1 MKANHTLPI
10 AMLIFAMSISGLAAQ
25 DNYDH
30 RSDRVKTERKAPERN
45 AKVSESRSKSFDEKK
60 SAVKAAE
67 TRKSDEARKAAET
80 RKAADDRRNDE
91 VRKAESRQA
100 EARREADARQ
110 ADARKEIETRQANAR
125 REAEA
130 RQEDARREI
139 EARQADARRVA
150 EGNKSDSRMDYDR
163 NAGQRNNSVNQR
175 ENQSNQRYIQNAQRI
190 DQRGGRA
197 NQSAERIDQGDLRN
211 RRSQIQRIDARA
223 DGRSG
228 NKYYR
233 FPEYDRKNDRRF
245 KHDRERCHTCFGV
258 GYTFSHD
265 RMHRLRCN
273 HCHGRGFEIRFAHNL
288 LEFCPIC
295 FTKMFIGGNSHS
307 YRSIPQIARMETN
320 RLDMILNLSDRQE
333 RRVYRI
339 YVDYLR
345 HSRVYSDYA
354 IEERDSEILDV
365 LNRRQQLIYLD
376 MLYDT
381 DYRDLCD
388 HCYERRFY

>member
-10 AMLIFAMSISGLAAQ
+10 ALLIFAMSISSLAAQ
-25 DNYDH
+25 DNFDH
-30 RSDRVKTERKAPERN
+30 RSDRVKTERKAPERS
-45 AKVSESRSKSFDEKK
+45 AKVSESRSKASDEKK
-60 SAVKAAE
+60 ASAKAAE
-67 TRKSDEARKAAET
+67 TRKVAE
-80 RKAADDRRNDE
+80 
-91 VRKAESRQA
+91 
-100 EARREADARQ
+100 ARQ
-110 ADARKEIETRQANAR
+110 ADARKESEARQASARKEAEARQSDARKESEARQANAR
-125 REAEA
+125 KEVEA
-130 RQEDARREI
+130 RQADARREV

-150 EGNKSDSRMDYDR
+150 EDR
-163 NAGQRNNSVNQR
+163 NAEQRSNAVSQRGNQENQR
-175 ENQSNQRYIQNAQRI
+175 ANQSSQRV
-190 DQRGGRA
+190 DQRGGRV
-197 NQSAERIDQGDLRN
+197 NQSTDRIDQNDLRSG
-211 RRSQIQRIDARA
+211 RRSQIQRVENRTQ
-223 DGRSG
+223 GRPY
-228 NKYYR
+228 K
-233 FPEYDRKNDRRF
+233 FQEYDRKNDRRF

-258 GYTFSHD
+258 GYTFSQN

-288 LEFCPIC
+288 VEFCPIC

-354 IEERDSEILDV
+354 IEERDAEILDI
-365 LNRRQQLIYLD
+365 LNRRQQMIYLD